1 MNFMRFPNK
10 IKPEFWDH
18 RILNGAP
25 YGSQFNFR
33 RTWYAAVFVTSA
45 VVLAPLIFMAVMDY
59 RTTRHDVESE
69 ILLRTSRLV
78 SNIRRT
84 ISYFFD
90 ERKCALHFIIQD
102 NNFRMNERPGRLAEV
117 LENLKK
123 SFGGFTDLGCI
134 DPSGIQRVYA
144 GPYHLTGKDYS
155 NQEWFKQVV
164 KRGEFISDVFSG
176 FRHVPHIVMALKYPS
191 EDGSFR
197 VLRATLD
204 TGKFDNLLSNLE
216 IDGHGDAFLINH
228 KGVLQTPTRSHGKV
242 LENISL
248 PIPDFAPET
257 RVFEWVTEKGAP
269 LVIGYRYITDTPFIL
284 MVVKQKQELMKAWEN
299 TRRDLIEFLAI
310 SIAFILLVILW
321 GATYLVNRIYQ
332 SDQKLIVSLHQVE
345 YTNKM
350 ASIGRL
356 AAGVAHEINNPLA
369 IINEKAGLMKD
380 LFIFKEEYKQ
390 NEMLMGLLD
399 SILKSVTRCGRITKR
414 LLGFARHMDV
424 SIQSINLEEVI
435 REVLGFLNKEA
446 EYRSIRISIEIAE
459 NLPPIDT
466 DAGRLQQ
473 VILNI
478 INNAF
483 AAMENN
489 GHLRVKASMA
499 GKESIV
505 LAISD
510 TGCGISETDIKRV
523 FEPFF
528 STKTGK
534 GGTGLGLSITN
545 GLVEQL
551 GGAIDVKSQV
561 NRGTTFTITLPL
573 TIKEKEM
580 KNSCAYS

>member
-1 MNFMRFPNK
+1 MSFLNK

-18 RILNGAP
+18 RLFASGP

-45 VVLAPLIFMAVMDY
+45 VVLAPLMFMAVMDY
-59 RTTRHDVESE
+59 RATRHDVETD

-78 SNIRRT
+78 SNTRRT
-84 ISYFFD
+84 LSYFLN
-90 ERKCALHFIIQD
+90 ERKSALDFVVHD
-102 NNFRMNERPGRLAEV
+102 NNFTLNVNPKRMEQV

-123 SFGGFTDLGCI
+123 SYGGFTDLGCI
-134 DPSGIQRVYA
+134 DHLGIQCVYA
-144 GPYHLTGKDYS
+144 GPYNLIGKDYS
-155 NQEWFKQVV
+155 DQEWYQQAV
-164 KRGEFISDVFSG
+164 KRGEYISDVFRG
-176 FRHVPHIVMALKYPS
+176 FRHVPHIVIAVKYYPS
-191 EDGSFR
+191 EGGFFR

-204 TGKFDNLLSNLE
+204 TGKFNDLLSDLE
-216 IDGHGDAFLINH
+216 VDGHGDAFIINH
-228 KGVLQTPTRSHGKV
+228 EGVLQTPTRSHGKV
-242 LENISL
+242 LERITL

-257 RVFEWVTEKGAP
+257 RVFEWETKKGIP
-269 LVIGYRYITDTPFIL
+269 LVIGYRYITGTPFIL
-284 MVVKQKQELMKAWEN
+284 MVVKHKQELMKAWYN
-299 TRRDLIEFLAI
+299 TRKELIGFLAI
-310 SIAFILLVILW
+310 SVAFILFVILW
-321 GATYLVNRIYQ
+321 GATYLVNRIFQ

-380 LFIFKEEYKQ
+380 LFLFKEEYKQ
-390 NEMLMGLLD
+390 NDMLMRLLD
-399 SILKSVTRCGRITKR
+399 SILGSVTRCGRITKR

-424 SIQSINLEEVI
+424 SVQSINLEEVV

-446 EYRSIRISIEIAE
+446 EYRSIQISIEIAE
-459 NLPPIDT
+459 NLPNIDT

-499 GKESIV
+499 DKNNIV
-505 LAISD
+505 LIISD
-510 TGCGISETDIKRV
+510 TGCGISESDIKRV

-534 GGTGLGLSITN
+534 GGTGLGLSITY

-551 GGAIDVKSQV
+551 GGIIDVTSEV

-573 TIKEKEM
+573 AIKEKEM
-580 KNSCAYS
+580 KNSCEYS

>member
-1 MNFMRFPNK
+1 MGLLSK

-18 RILNGAP
+18 PNLDGAP
-25 YGSQFNFR
+25 YRSQFNFR

-59 RTTRHDVESE
+59 RATRHDVESD

-78 SNIRRT
+78 SNTGRT
-84 ISYFFD
+84 LSYFLD
-90 ERKCALHFIIQD
+90 ERKSALDFVVHD
-102 NNFRMNERPGRLAEV
+102 NNFKLNVHPKRMEQV
-117 LENLKK
+117 LDNLKK
-123 SFGGFTDLGCI
+123 SFGGFLDLGCI
-134 DPSGIQRVYA
+134 DHSGIQCVYA
-144 GPYHLTGKDYS
+144 GPYNLVGKDYS
-155 NQEWFKQVV
+155 DQDWFQQAV
-164 KRGEFISDVFSG
+164 KRGEFISDVFRG
-176 FRHVPHIVMALKYPS
+176 FRHAPHIVIAVKYYPS
-191 EDGSFR
+191 KEVPFR
-197 VLRATLD
+197 ILRATLD
-204 TGKFDNLLSNLE
+204 TAKFNHLLSQLE
-216 IDGHGDAFLINH
+216 IDGHGDAFIINH
-228 KGVLQTPTRSHGKV
+228 KGVLQTPSLYHGDV
-242 LENISL
+242 LETISL
-248 PIPDFAPET
+248 PIPEFAPET
-257 RVFEWVTEKGAP
+257 RVFQWVTETGNP
-269 LVIGYRYITDTPFIL
+269 VVIGYRYITDTPFIL
-284 MVVKQKQELMKAWEN
+284 MVVKQKQELMKAWDN
-299 TRRDLIEFLAI
+299 TRRELIGFLAI
-310 SIAFILLVILW
+310 SVAFILFVILW
-321 GATYLVNRIYQ
+321 GATYLVNRIFL

-380 LFIFKEEYKQ
+380 LFLFKEEYQQ
-390 NEMLMGLLD
+390 NDMIMKILD
-399 SILKSVTRCGRITKR
+399 SILTSVTRCGRITKR

-424 SIQSINLEEVI
+424 SIQTVNLEEVV

-446 EYRSIRISIEIAE
+446 EYRSIRITIEIAD
-459 NLPPIDT
+459 NLPNVDT

-489 GHLRVKASMA
+489 GQLQVKAAPA
-499 GKESIV
+499 GKDHIV
-505 LAISD
+505 LTISD
-510 TGCGISETDIKRV
+510 TGCGIPEADIKRV

-534 GGTGLGLSITN
+534 GGTGLGLSITY

-551 GGAIDVKSQV
+551 GGAINVTSEV

-573 TIKEKEM
+573 TIQEKEM
-580 KNSCAYS
+580 KNTCEYS

>member
-1 MNFMRFPNK
+1 MKFLNR

-18 RILNGAP
+18 RIFSEGP
-25 YGSQFNFR
+25 YSSQFNFR
-33 RTWYAAVFVTSA
+33 RTWYAAVFLTSA

-59 RTTRHDVESE
+59 RATLHDVESE

-78 SNIRRT
+78 SNTRRT
-84 ISYFFD
+84 LSYFLD
-90 ERKCALHFIIQD
+90 ERRSALDFIVHD
-102 NNFRMNERPGRLAEV
+102 NNFKLNVNPERMEQV
-117 LENLKK
+117 LENLKR

-134 DPSGIQRVYA
+134 DHQGIQCVYA
-144 GPYHLTGKDYS
+144 GPYNLTGKDYS
-155 NQEWFKQVV
+155 DQKWYQQAV
-164 KRGEFISDVFSG
+164 KRGEFISDVFRG
-176 FRHVPHIVMALKYPS
+176 FRHIPHIVIAVKYYPS
-191 EDGSFR
+191 EGGPFR

-204 TGKFDNLLSNLE
+204 TAKFNDMLSHLE
-216 IDGHGDAFLINH
+216 IAGHGDAFIINH
-228 KGVLQTPTRSHGKV
+228 EGVLQTPTLFHGEI
-242 LENISL
+242 LEKISL

-257 RVFEWVTEKGAP
+257 RVFQWVTEKDVP
-269 LVIGYRYITDTPFIL
+269 LVIGYCYITNTPFIL
-284 MVVKQKQELMKAWEN
+284 MVVKHKKELLKSWESS
-299 TRRDLIEFLAI
+299 RRELIGFLLI
-310 SIAFILLVILW
+310 SVAFILFVILW
-321 GATYLVNRIYQ
+321 GATYLVNRIFQ
-332 SDQKLIVSLHQVE
+332 SDQKLIFSLHQVE

-380 LFIFKEEYKQ
+380 LFLFKEEYKQ

-424 SIQSINLEEVI
+424 SIQTINLEEVV

-446 EYRSIRISIEIAE
+446 EYRSIQISIEMDE
-459 NLPPIDT
+459 NLPNLDT

-489 GHLRVKASMA
+489 GRLQVKAAMA
-499 GKESIV
+499 DKDNIV
-505 LAISD
+505 LSISD
-510 TGCGISETDIKRV
+510 TGCGIPEADIKRV

-534 GGTGLGLSITN
+534 GGTGLGLSITY

-551 GGAIDVKSQV
+551 GGNIDVKSEV

-573 TIKEKEM
+573 AIKEKEM
-580 KNSCAYS
+580 KNSCEYS

>member
-1 MNFMRFPNK
+1 MSLLGK
-10 IKPEFWDH
+10 IKPEFWD
-18 RILNGAP
+18 RNNLGGAP
-25 YGSQFNFR
+25 YRSQFNFR

-59 RTTRHDVESE
+59 RATRHDVESD

-78 SNIRRT
+78 SNTRRAL
-84 ISYFFD
+84 SYFLD
-90 ERKCALHFIIQD
+90 ERKSALDFVVHD
-102 NNFRMNERPGRLAEV
+102 NNFKLNVNPKRMEQV

-123 SFGGFTDLGCI
+123 SFGGFMDLGCI
-134 DPSGIQRVYA
+134 DHSGIQCVYA
-144 GPYHLTGKDYS
+144 GPYNLVGKDYS
-155 NQEWFKQVV
+155 DQKWYEQAV
-164 KRGEFISDVFSG
+164 KRGEFISDVFRG
-176 FRHVPHIVMALKYPS
+176 FRHVPHIVIAVKYYPS
-191 EDGSFR
+191 EGGPFR

-204 TGKFDNLLSNLE
+204 TAKFNDLLSHIE
-216 IDGHGDAFLINH
+216 IDGHGDVFIINH
-228 KGVLQTPTRSHGKV
+228 EGVLQTPSLFHGDV
-242 LENISL
+242 LETISL

-257 RVFEWVTEKGAP
+257 RVFQWKTKKGTP

-284 MVVKQKQELMKAWEN
+284 MVVKQKQELMKAWDN
-299 TRRDLIEFLAI
+299 TRKELIGFLAI
-310 SIAFILLVILW
+310 SVAFILFVILW
-321 GATYLVNRIYQ
+321 GATYLVNRIFQ
-332 SDQKLIVSLHQVE
+332 SDQKLIISLHQVE

-380 LFIFKEEYKQ
+380 LFLFKEEYKQ
-390 NEMLMGLLD
+390 NEMLTGLLD

-424 SIQSINLEEVI
+424 SVQSIKLEEVV

-446 EYRSIRISIEIAE
+446 EYRSIQIAIEIDD
-459 NLPPIDT
+459 NLPNIDT

-489 GHLRVKASMA
+489 GHLKVKASMA
-499 GKESIV
+499 DKDHIV
-505 LAISD
+505 LSISD
-510 TGCGISETDIKRV
+510 TGCGIPESDLKRV

-551 GGAIDVKSQV
+551 GGTIEVSSEM

-573 TIKEKEM
+573 AIKEKEM
-580 KNSCAYS
+580 KNSCEYS